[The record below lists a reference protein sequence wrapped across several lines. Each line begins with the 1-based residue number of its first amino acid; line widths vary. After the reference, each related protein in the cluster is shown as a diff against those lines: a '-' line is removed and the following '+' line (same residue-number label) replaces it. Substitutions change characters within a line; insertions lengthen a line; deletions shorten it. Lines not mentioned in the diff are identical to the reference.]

1 MKNYFVKNR
10 KKLLVILIVI
20 IALIALDQVSKLIVC
35 NIYGINEGIPDD
47 YTENTKGLHIYPLI
61 NDSDKNAAQ
70 NISNLSGISADLVYA
85 LYLSFFIIGG
95 MAFTLAMSY
104 VPKFFYWD
112 TQRSTIPFV
121 RYALFCLGVSSSVC
135 SLIIDE
141 IFWGGSLD
149 WICISTMF
157 HKPFGAPSEYK
168 AIFLAID
175 FKDIYLF
182 MAVIL
187 VIVVFAHFVYGY
199 MRSSAQVRKAFD
211 DKVLH
216 PIKNIKNML
225 ASDESFDAPKAH
237 NNIDE

>member
-1 MKNYFVKNR
+1 MKNYLLKN
-10 KKLLVILIVI
+10 KKKILIVFSAI
-20 IALIALDQVSKLIVC
+20 ILLIALDQVSKLIVC

-47 YTENTKGLHIYPLI
+47 YTENAKGLHIYSLI
-61 NDSDKNAAQ
+61 NDVDQAIVQ
-70 NISNLSGISADLVYA
+70 NISNSTGINAGLVFV
-85 LYLSFFIIGG
+85 LYLSIFIIGG
-95 MAFTLAMSY
+95 MAFIWAMSC

-141 IFWGGSLD
+141 VFWGGSLD

-199 MRSSAQVRKAFD
+199 MRSSAQERKTFD
-211 DKVLH
+211 DKVIH

-225 ASDESFDAPKAH
+225 ASDAKSLSNMAK
-237 NNIDE
+237 

>member
-1 MKNYFVKNR
+1 MKNYLLKN
-10 KKLLVILIVI
+10 KKKILIVFIAI
-20 IALIALDQVSKLIVC
+20 ILLIALDQVSKVIVY
-35 NIYGINEGIPDD
+35 NICGINEGMPKD
-47 YTENTKGLHIYPLI
+47 YPEVTHGLHIYPLI
-61 NDSDKNAAQ
+61 NDVDKTAAQ
-70 NISNLSGISADLVYA
+70 NISNNTGINADLVYV
-85 LYLSFFIIGG
+85 LYLSVFIIGG
-95 MAFTLAMSY
+95 MAFIGAMSY

-149 WICISTMF
+149 WICVSTMF

-199 MRSSAQVRKAFD
+199 MRSSAQERKTFD

-225 ASDESFDAPKAH
+225 ASDAKSLTVKGD
-237 NNIDE
+237 NDG